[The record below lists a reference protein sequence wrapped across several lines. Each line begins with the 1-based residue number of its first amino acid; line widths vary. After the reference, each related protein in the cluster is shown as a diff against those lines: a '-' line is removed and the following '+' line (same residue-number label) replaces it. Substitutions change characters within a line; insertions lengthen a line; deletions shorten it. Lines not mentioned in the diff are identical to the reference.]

1 MNNKAIEKFAILV
14 KDVKKSFKDKAVL
27 KGVNLEIKKGE
38 IFCLLGSNGAG
49 KTTMIK
55 ILSTLLQMDDGVAT
69 VNGYDVKTQGNK
81 VRRSI
86 TLTGQFTAIDDIMS
100 GRENME
106 MIARLSHVENYK
118 KEANQ
123 LLEKFNLLDVADKRV
138 ATYSGG
144 MKRRL
149 DIAMSLLGKPS
160 VIFLDE
166 PTTGLDPQSRIAM
179 WEVVKSIRA
188 QGITIFLTTQYID
201 EAEQLADRVAILHE
215 GKIIVN
221 DTVEKLKTFS
231 AKEYISFTLMNK
243 DDMEKMKE
251 LFKDCIKSIDDKNL
265 EISVE
270 LKNGMEELSEMMNI
284 MKKQRIICTT
294 FTHKKASLE
303 DVFLHFV
310 DAKGE
315 QYERKI

>member
-188 QGITIFLTTQYID
+188 QGIKIF
-201 EAEQLADRVAILHE
+201 
-215 GKIIVN
+215 
-221 DTVEKLKTFS
+221 
-231 AKEYISFTLMNK
+231 
-243 DDMEKMKE
+243 
-251 LFKDCIKSIDDKNL
+251 
-265 EISVE
+265 
-270 LKNGMEELSEMMNI
+270 
-284 MKKQRIICTT
+284 
-294 FTHKKASLE
+294 
-303 DVFLHFV
+303 
-310 DAKGE
+310 
-315 QYERKI
+315 